1 MLKQDLKNLRYLEKE
16 IKRLEERIEELES
29 AVQKLT
35 SKNDGMPR
43 GGSLDLM
50 KEELIDQKT
59 VLEHKRWELVLLK
72 AETERTLNELNDS
85 LLRLIL
91 SKRYIDGK
99 SWAAVAIEI
108 GGGNTEESVKMMEYR
123 FFKKIDN
130 W

>member
-72 AETERTLNELNDS
+72 AETERTLNELDDS

-91 SKRYIDGK
+91 TKRYIDGK
-99 SWAAVAIEI
+99 TWAAVAIEI

>member
-1 MLKQDLKNLRYLEKE
+1 
-16 IKRLEERIEELES
+16 
-29 AVQKLT
+29 
-35 SKNDGMPR
+35 MPR

-72 AETERTLNELNDS
+72 AETERTLNELDDS

-91 SKRYIDGK
+91 TKRYIDGK
-99 SWAAVAIEI
+99 TWAAVAIEI

>member
-72 AETERTLNELNDS
+72 AETERTLNELDDS

-99 SWAAVAIEI
+99 SWAAVAIEV
-108 GGGNTEESVKMMEYR
+108 GGGNTEISVRVMAHRYLE
-123 FFKKIDN
+123 KIEK
-130 W
+130 